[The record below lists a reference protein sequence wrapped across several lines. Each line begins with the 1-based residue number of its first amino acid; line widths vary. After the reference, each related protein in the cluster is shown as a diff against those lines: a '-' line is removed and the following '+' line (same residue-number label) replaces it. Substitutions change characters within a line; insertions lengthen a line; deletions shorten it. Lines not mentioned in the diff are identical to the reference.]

1 MDTVLGHMHAMFDH
15 DFRMRF
21 LRNKDRE
28 AHRDS
33 YPVLYHPEMYLLD
46 GGYKV
51 SFDCDAICVRYV

>member
-1 MDTVLGHMHAMFDH
+1 MH
-15 DFRMRF
+15 F

-51 SFDCDAICVRYV
+51 SRWVSPDVCTHLYEYFNGAFFSAKYFTG